1 MEAEKII
8 HTTEHKNKTICVQ
21 EASSTE
27 NLMSV
32 SGFPLKESESPP
44 YKIWRMAPGGENEE
58 LLISIVEVDPLWQAI
73 ENSNVVQDNAVDFAR
88 ILQMDDI
95 PETDTENSHF
105 TQEVNNS
112 FWMEIYKETL
122 GLKYKLFTTALE
134 KSGILFEE
142 IEITPENSDK
152 TYVAVVAMT
161 DKYCETLGIEK
172 TSEEASS
179 ILADNAQK
187 FKSLCESKVLIASY
201 SNKEDERRYCL
212 ADEFEENNPQILSD
226 IKRDI
231 DQLSAKSE
239 KSR

>member
-95 PETDTENSHF
+95 PETDTENSYF

-112 FWMEIYKETL
+112 FWMEICKETL

-142 IEITPENSDK
+142 I
-152 TYVAVVAMT
+152 
-161 DKYCETLGIEK
+161 
-172 TSEEASS
+172 
-179 ILADNAQK
+179 
-187 FKSLCESKVLIASY
+187 
-201 SNKEDERRYCL
+201 
-212 ADEFEENNPQILSD
+212 
-226 IKRDI
+226 
-231 DQLSAKSE
+231 
-239 KSR
+239 